1 MSQLPDANN
10 ILKELQ
16 TLHNDNVLEIFLP
29 SLKSK
34 ILFRKLNI
42 KQQKNLVLV
51 AMDNALSLLNFNV
64 ALYDLIKDNI
74 SEPLELNSLNI
85 FDKNSIVLSLVKDT
99 ATQKSNPSDEALS
112 NILAKYETNNPSNIP
127 GKTIKFNGGELKV
140 KIPDLT
146 TDYRF
151 NKTLLTKYTKTPE
164 NHKEFISDVFVIEIC
179 KYIDSIIM
187 KSGSTIK
194 LLDYS
199 LSEIIDIVESLPVIT
214 PITQYI
220 SQIKDIES
228 KLNTYKNDTIEI
240 SPSLFI

>member
-1 MSQLPDANN
+1 MSQVTDASN

-16 TLHNDNVLEIFLP
+16 ALREDNVLDIFLP

-34 ILFRKLNI
+34 IVFHKLNI
-42 KQQKNLVLV
+42 KQQKSLVLV

-64 ALYDLIKDNI
+64 ALYDIIKDNLN
-74 SEPLELNSLNI
+74 EPIDLNHLNI
-85 FDKNSIVLSLVKDT
+85 FDKNSIVLSLIKDNAT
-99 ATQKSNPSDEALS
+99 AKSTPSEEALS
-112 NILAKYETNNPSNIP
+112 SILAKYETNNPSVLP
-127 GKTIKFNGGELKV
+127 SKVIKFNGGELKV
-140 KIPDLT
+140 KVPDLT

-151 NKTLLTKYTKTPE
+151 NKTLLTKYTKSPE
-164 NHKEFISDVFVIEIC
+164 NQKEFVSDVFVIEIC
-179 KYIDSIIM
+179 KYIDSITM
-187 KSGSTIK
+187 KSGTTIK

-220 SQIKDIES
+220 SQIKDVET
-228 KLNTYKNDTIEI
+228 KLNTYKNETVEI